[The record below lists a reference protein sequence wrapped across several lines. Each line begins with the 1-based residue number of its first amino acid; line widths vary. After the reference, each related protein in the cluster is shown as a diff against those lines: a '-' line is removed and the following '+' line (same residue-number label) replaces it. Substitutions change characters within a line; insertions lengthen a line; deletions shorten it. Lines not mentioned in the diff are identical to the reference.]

1 MARLCPARQ
10 KPIDIT
16 STAAMTITT
25 AEENYLKAIFKIA
38 EKEGKAVLTNA
49 IAAAMN
55 TAAASVTDM
64 LKRLSEKQL
73 IEYEKYRG
81 VVLTEEGS
89 RLATILIRKHRLW
102 EVFLVDKLGFA
113 WDEVHDLAEQLEHVQ
128 GEPLVDR
135 LDNFLGFPRFDPHG
149 DPIPDAEGR
158 WTFRQQVRVSLLQ
171 PGDRGIVTGVDD
183 HATPFLQY
191 LDQIGLGLGV
201 EVLLVSRTEYD
212 QSVQVRIGGKSEVML
227 SEKVAQNLFVKTSN

>member
-1 MARLCPARQ
+1 
-10 KPIDIT
+10 
-16 STAAMTITT
+16 MTITT

-38 EKEGKAVLTNA
+38 EKEDKAVLTNS

-64 LKRLSEKQL
+64 LKRLAEKHL
-73 IEYEKYRG
+73 IKYEKYRG
-81 VVLTEEGS
+81 VELTEEGN

-102 EVFLVDKLGFA
+102 EVFLVEKLGFA

-128 GEPLVDR
+128 GEALIDR
-135 LDNFLGFPRFDPHG
+135 LDNFLGHPRFDPHG
-149 DPIPDAEGR
+149 DPIPDAQGR

-171 PGDRGIVTGVDD
+171 PGEKGILTGVDD

-191 LDQIGLGLGV
+191 LDQIGVALGI
-201 EVLLVSRTEYD
+201 ELLLLHRTEYD
-212 QSVQVRIGGKSEVML
+212 QSVQVRISGKTEVTL
-227 SEKVAQNLFVKTSN
+227 SEKVAQNLFVIRG